1 MRLATFIEQNEEP
14 ILAAAE
20 AFSTTLLPAAGHLD
34 SVGLRDHLP
43 MILEAIRKD
52 LNTTQSTAEGL
63 RKSLGKAPL
72 LPDAPETGAQTH
84 AMLRAKAGFDI
95 RQMVSEYRALRASV
109 LRLFL
114 ADGRILTEE
123 VNIDLLRFN
132 EAIDQAVAESVSH
145 FSLESERWREVFLA
159 VLGHDLRGPLMPS
172 SSPPSC

>member
-1 MRLATFIEQNEEP
+1 
-14 ILAAAE
+14 
-20 AFSTTLLPAAGHLD
+20 
-34 SVGLRDHLP
+34 

-72 LPDAPETGAQTH
+72 IPDAPETAAQTH

-114 ADGRILTEE
+114 AEGRILTEE
-123 VNIDLLRFN
+123 VNADLLRFN
-132 EAIDQAVAESVSH
+132 EAIVDPRRWPSRSVISALSPSAGAR
-145 FSLESERWREVFLA
+145 FSWPFSVTIFEDPS
-159 VLGHDLRGPLMPS
+159 MPF